1 MLILALPIAF
11 CLSIPGFASL
21 VCVPF
26 GIMTSQVGMN
36 ICSITAGIKKY
47 KSIINK
53 NKKKRDKLV
62 LLEKVNLNAIEVLD
76 SKALIDWCIN
86 HDEFVSA
93 NNVLW
98 KYNGMKEGIKDPE
111 TSVEYII

>member
-11 CLSIPGFASL
+11 CLSIPAFASL

-26 GIMTSQVGMN
+26 GIMSSQVGMK

-47 KSIINK
+47 KSII
-53 NKKKRDKLV
+53 
-62 LLEKVNLNAIEVLD
+62 D
-76 SKALIDWCIN
+76 SKALIDSCIN